1 MYRAALLLLTFLFLW
16 GTTPEAAEAQ
26 QTTGTVQGRVIT
38 ETGGPLAG
46 VQASIQGSD
55 LGGIT
60 NRSGRFLILNVPA
73 GEHTLQVQSLGY
85 GTAAAT
91 ITVTPGQVT
100 TQDFQLGQEP
110 IALGEVRVT
119 VGSRASHTAA
129 DELPVPV
136 DVYTV
141 GQLQAANA
149 PDFLGTIEEIAPSI
163 YVPQEQISDLTSG
176 LRPFQLR
183 GMSPDQSLVLING
196 KRRHKTASVAVFGNS
211 APGSSGVDMNAIPQM
226 AIGQVEVL
234 RDGASAQYGSDAIAG
249 VINLGLKNTPNPLTV
264 EASVGKYFPDDFE
277 SDGFRNRIAANFGIE
292 FLGGVLNLTG
302 EYARRNPTERAGADP
317 RPQLIC
323 GDQTPPDPSCP
334 EGDADVVD
342 DIDGDGVNE
351 VVQKNNTVPQ
361 PNHLVGDGF
370 YENEMIFAN
379 YERDVGD
386 DQLFYVY
393 GGASS
398 RFDLH
403 SGFYRRANDDRNWPS
418 IYPTGFLPHF
428 DVDTRDLQVTTG
440 LTGEWGDWNYDGSL
454 QFGQNRL
461 DIDITNTH
469 NASLGPCLSDPC
481 APGPDGVLGTADD
494 PGIPNAKRF
503 YAGSLQLTEYNASF
517 DIARDFEVGMAS
529 PLNLALGT
537 QLRLGNYKIEAGE
550 LGSYVDGGHPTQW
563 GRTAAAGSQ
572 VFPGF
577 RPDDEADDSR
587 TNIGVFAEGEVN
599 LTETVLANAAA
610 RFESYSDFG
619 ENVTGKLALRYQP
632 VQDFILRGSISTGFR
647 APTLANLNWKHVSTG
662 FQTDPATGNQVA
674 FEIGEFP
681 VTSPEAQELG
691 APDVLQE
698 ETSVNYAAGFA
709 WTPFNNFNL
718 TVDGYFVEVSD
729 AIILSG
735 TIQGPLV
742 EQILGDAGFQATA
755 IKYMTNAIDFETK
768 GVDITASYRWLLA
781 QEQFLE
787 FSGSFNLNR
796 VEVTDQVPL
805 PDVLA
810 SLDEQYMSAGE
821 VDEFENEKPQEKAI
835 ATILYNYGDFQT
847 NLQGHYLTG
856 TTELIDTNPDVLQ
869 TFGSEFVL
877 DVEGSYLFDNGLE
890 VGIGV
895 ENIFDN
901 YPGQTLDGHNFLG
914 IFPWGTRIIGIN
926 GRRLFSTVRYTFD

>member
-1 MYRAALLLLTFLFLW
+1 MYRASLLLLACLFLW
-16 GTTPEAAEAQ
+16 GTVPEAAEA
-26 QTTGTVQGRVIT
+26 QTTGTVQGRVVT
-38 ETGGPLAG
+38 ETGGALAG
-46 VQASIQGSD
+46 VQASIQGTD

-73 GEHTLQVQSLGY
+73 GEHTLQVESLGY
-85 GTAAAT
+85 GTASAT
-91 ITVTPGQVT
+91 ITVQADQVT

-136 DVYTV
+136 DVYTPT
-141 GQLQAANA
+141 QLAAANA

-163 YVPQEQISDLTSG
+163 YVPQEQISDLASG

-183 GMSPDQSLVLING
+183 GMSPDQALVLING
-196 KRRHKTASVAVFGNS
+196 KRRHRTASVAVFGNS
-211 APGSSGVDMNAIPQM
+211 APGASGVDMNAIPQM

-249 VINLGLKNTPNPLTV
+249 VINLGLKDTPNPLTV
-264 EASVGKYFPDDFE
+264 EASVGKYFPDDFNP
-277 SDGFRNRIAANFGIE
+277 DGFRNRVAANVGFNV
-292 FLGGVLNLTG
+292 FGGVLNLTG

-323 GDQTPPDPSCP
+323 GDQTPADPSCP
-334 EGDADVVD
+334 DGDADVVD
-342 DIDGDGVNE
+342 DIDGDGVTE
-351 VVQKNNTVPQ
+351 VVNKNNPVEQ

-379 YERDVGD
+379 FERPVGD
-386 DQLFYVY
+386 QEFYMY
-393 GGASS
+393 GGASA
-398 RFDLH
+398 RLDIH

-418 IYPTGFLPHF
+418 LYPTGFLPTF
-428 DVDTRDLQVTTG
+428 DVDTRDLQFTTG
-440 LTGEWGDWNYDGSL
+440 LAGEMGEWTYDGSL
-454 QFGQNRL
+454 QFGQNL
-461 DIDITNTH
+461 IDIDITNTH
-469 NASLGPCLSDPC
+469 NASLGPCLGTPC
-481 APGPDGVLGTADD
+481 APGPDGVLGNSDD
-494 PGIPNAKRF
+494 PGIPNSKRF

-517 DIARDFEVGMAS
+517 DMVRTFDVGMPS
-529 PLNLALGT
+529 PLSLSLGT
-537 QLRLGNYKIEAGE
+537 QLRLGNYKIFAGE

-563 GRTAAAGSQ
+563 GNTAAAGSQ

-587 TNIGVFAEGEVN
+587 TNIGVFAESEVN
-599 LTETVLANAAA
+599 LTESILVNGAA

-619 ENVTGKLALRYQP
+619 ESVTGKFAMRYQP
-632 VQDFILRGSISTGFR
+632 VEAFILRGSISTGFR

-662 FQTDPATGNQVA
+662 FQTDPATGDQVA

-681 VTSPEAQELG
+681 VTSPEAQALG
-691 APDVLQE
+691 APQTLQE
-698 ETSVNYAAGFA
+698 EKSVNYAAGFA

-718 TVDGYFVEVSD
+718 TADGYYVDVSD

-781 QEQFLE
+781 QQQFLE
-787 FSGSFNLNR
+787 FSSSFNINR

-810 SLDEQYMSAGE
+810 SLDEAYMSAGE
-821 VDEFENEKPQEKAI
+821 VDEFENEKPQEKGI
-835 ATILYNYGDFQT
+835 GTILYNYGNFQT
-847 NLQGHYLTG
+847 NVQGRYLTG

-869 TFGSEFVL
+869 TFGSEWVWDL
-877 DVEGSYLFDNGLE
+877 GVSYVFDNGLD
-890 VGIGV
+890 VGIGA

-901 YPGQTLDGHNFLG
+901 YPGQTQEGFNFGG

-926 GRRLFSTVRYTFD
+926 GRRLYTTVRYTFD